1 MVARRCQIA
10 IISLLLY
17 GSVRSLLRSRSAI
30 DYQFYSR
37 SIKQLCGIKRV
48 SSFAMPKRS
57 SSDIS
62 KKVTDDKNPEIAE
75 SSVARKSS
83 RATKAINYADE
94 EESKSKKAKSG
105 AASTKSNVCGIPK
118 KPEEAD
124 ILDHVM
130 PQPKRNP
137 KGELVFPDFPNFRP
151 NLTPREVLQMGSF
164 GGTYFRP
171 ITSSV
176 TGESY
181 KDVWKE
187 LPKDWL
193 EGLDIKTQIASPTY
207 AKSLNKYKE
216 TCGGDLEMWESSG
229 WITSIDPYGWFMW
242 YCR

>member
-1 MVARRCQIA
+1 MPVDSY
-10 IISLLLY
+10 SLF
-17 GSVRSLLRSRSAI
+17 
-30 DYQFYSR
+30 Q
-37 SIKQLCGIKRV
+37 
-48 SSFAMPKRS
+48 MPKRAA
-57 SSDIS
+57 SDIS
-62 KKVTDDKNPEIAE
+62 ADASNEKVKLEEE
-75 SSVARKSS
+75 SSASRKSS
-83 RATKAINYADE
+83 RPTKPVDYTDRDDGKKKPGKNGKACSPKADT
-94 EESKSKKAKSG
+94 
-105 AASTKSNVCGIPK
+105 STYV

-124 ILDHVM
+124 VYDNVM

-137 KGELVFPDFPNFRP
+137 KGELVFTDFPQFRP
-151 NLTPREVLQMGSF
+151 NLTPREVLQLGSF

-193 EGLDIKTQIASPTY
+193 EGLNIKTHVASSTY
-207 AKSLNKYKE
+207 DKSLNKYKE

-229 WITSIDPYGWFMW
+229 WITRIDPYGWFMW

>member
-1 MVARRCQIA
+1 
-10 IISLLLY
+10 
-17 GSVRSLLRSRSAI
+17 
-30 DYQFYSR
+30 
-37 SIKQLCGIKRV
+37 
-48 SSFAMPKRS
+48 MPKRAA
-57 SSDIS
+57 SDIS
-62 KKVTDDKNPEIAE
+62 AGASDEKSKLKED
-75 SSVARKSS
+75 SSAPRKSS
-83 RATKAINYADE
+83 RPTKAVDYTDRDDGKKKSGKNT
-94 EESKSKKAKSG
+94 EESAPK
-105 AASTKSNVCGIPK
+105 AASSSYV

-124 ILDHVM
+124 VYDHVM
-130 PQPKRNP
+130 PPPKRNP
-137 KGELVFPDFPNFRP
+137 KGELVFTDFPQFRP

-193 EGLDIKTQIASPTY
+193 EGLDIKTQIASSTY
-207 AKSLNKYKE
+207 NKSLNKYKE

-229 WITSIDPYGWFMW
+229 WITRIDPYGWFMW